1 MLLNIVLGNRE
12 LSRAGRSIQRVACDR
27 WAAFCGDCRGEWAS
41 RFCLFLLAIAVG
53 SVATD
58 VLPNA
63 RAQGAKVPDAK
74 WTHGPTSIV
83 DGFPIAVWLQSP
95 ANATR
100 YKAAGINLYI
110 GLWKGPTEAQ
120 LEALKMAGMPVIC
133 AQNQVGLQHK
143 DDPVIVGWMHG
154 DEPDNA
160 QSLGPGKGYG
170 PPILPATIQRDY
182 QQLKAKDR
190 SRPVVLNLGQGVA
203 WDGWRGRGVRTN
215 HPEDYPEYAKGS
227 DIVSFDIYPACH
239 RSPEVAGNLWYVA
252 RGVKR
257 LRDWTDH
264 KKPVWC
270 CIECTHISNP
280 EARATPHQ
288 VRAEVWMALVHG
300 AQGIIYFSHQF
311 EPKFIEAGLLADRQ
325 MLAAVTRLNQQIH
338 RLAPVLCRPTVV
350 DVVTVES
357 SNDEVPLATLVKQKG
372 EFLYVFAVAMRDG
385 ETRATLR
392 LDGAAPTA
400 EVEVLGEGRNLRA
413 VDGVFADTFHAWDV
427 HLYKIP
433 WSGLSERP

>member
-12 LSRAGRSIQRVACDR
+12 LSRAGRSIPRVAWDP
-27 WAAFCGDCRGEWAS
+27 WTAFCGDCRGQ
-41 RFCLFLLAIAVG
+41 RTPRCLFFLLVIAVG
-53 SVATD
+53 CLATD
-58 VLPNA
+58 AAPNA
-63 RAQGAKVPDAK
+63 RAQGAKVPEAR
-74 WTHGPTSIV
+74 WTDGFASSL

-120 LEALKMAGMPVIC
+120 LQALEKAGMPVIC

-143 DDPVIVGWMHG
+143 DDPMIVGWMHG

-203 WDGWRGRGVRTN
+203 WDGWHGRGVRTN

-239 RSPEVAGNLWYVA
+239 RSPAVKGNLWYVA

-280 EARATPHQ
+280 EAQATPHQ
-288 VRAEVWMALVHG
+288 VRAEVWMALIHG

-311 EPKFIEAGLLADRQ
+311 EPKFIEAGLLADNQ

-338 RLAPVLCRPTVV
+338 RLAPVLRRVTVT
-350 DVVTVES
+350 DVVTVQS
-357 SNDEVPLATLVKQKG
+357 SNADVPLATLVKRDN
-372 EFLYVFAVAMRDG
+372 EALYVFAVAMRDG

-392 LDGAAPTA
+392 LAGAASTA
-400 EVEVLGEGRNLRA
+400 EVEVLGESRSLRA

-433 WSGLSERP
+433 